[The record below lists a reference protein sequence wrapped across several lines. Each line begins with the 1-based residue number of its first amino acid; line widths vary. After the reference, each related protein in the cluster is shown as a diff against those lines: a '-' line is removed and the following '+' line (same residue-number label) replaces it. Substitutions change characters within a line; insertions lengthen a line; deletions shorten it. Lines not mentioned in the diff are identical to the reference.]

1 MAKLLILTP
10 GNKPHCKQKLYCCIL
25 HNTLQMPEKLKCKQ
39 KLKTILN
46 SHQWLWLF
54 KIFLSRSLKD
64 LNLCDLINKYF
75 QIFNFL
81 KNEGNPSVRFNW
93 SHTQSFV
100 NTSPAE
106 IDYFIFFFLI
116 PSKRVKKLLKYVY
129 VFIVLLEYKVSDM
142 NTLVDSL

>member
-81 KNEGNPSVRFNW
+81 KNEGNPSVRFNG
-93 SHTQSFV
+93 SHTPSFV

-106 IDYFIFFFLI
+106 IDYFWN
-116 PSKRVKKLLKYVY
+116 SLKTGQEANFVNELAAVSCSLDVY
-129 VFIVLLEYKVSDM
+129 R
-142 NTLVDSL
+142 